1 MTAELIDRTAQVYLP
16 ELPSESEV
24 GAMVARI
31 ESASTTL
38 PNILM
43 EVANS
48 ASRDVGPS
56 DELARLFFILF
67 ERAPDA
73 VLFKQG
79 MDLLRQGASLESICE
94 IGLSLT
100 GVSLNSSLNLTNTQ
114 FVDRLADA
122 MWLVRPTGFKIQPFV
137 DLLDN
142 QDMTRA
148 QLLSAA
154 LAYDD
159 AFIKYTN
166 QVDTALAYLAVAN
179 RQATEE
185 ELTLSQN
192 TPQLPLIR
200 QIIEQ
205 TAPDALGSIPYWTIA
220 GPTLFLEGSYS
231 DALTVDLENSTAT
244 LGTANAFSVTL
255 TRDGGFT
262 ESPIQFQSSLL
273 SGITRLDARALT
285 SAGSAQTLIATDAG
299 STFYAGPVATVLQ
312 GDEGNDTL
320 VGNSDAD
327 TLYGFGGAD
336 SLTGNAGI
344 DTFRFNSP
352 TAYDG
357 VDLTTVTDF
366 GNGADVL
373 DLSLLI
379 GTTGT
384 DPAALTVISGVSDP
398 SAASAIDL
406 STLTRNAVAIVEH
419 TGVWPTADV
428 TAPETALTLT
438 ARSTTQ
444 ITNLFANVTFAATP
458 ERSAKY
464 IIISTDP
471 ENGADVWLIEN
482 FTNLSTVEV
491 DEIQKIGHLDSTG
504 DIYSLLT
511 QAGAIIA

>member
-1 MTAELIDRTAQVYLP
+1 MTAELIERTAQVYLP

-205 TAPDALGSIPYWTIA
+205 TEPDALGSIPYWTIA

-231 DALTVDLENSTAT
+231 DVLTVDLENSTAT
-244 LGTANAFSVTL
+244 LGTANAFSVTQ
-255 TRDGGFT
+255 R
-262 ESPIQFQSSLL
+262 
-273 SGITRLDARALT
+273 
-285 SAGSAQTLIATDAG
+285 
-299 STFYAGPVATVLQ
+299 
-312 GDEGNDTL
+312 
-320 VGNSDAD
+320 
-327 TLYGFGGAD
+327 
-336 SLTGNAGI
+336 
-344 DTFRFNSP
+344 
-352 TAYDG
+352 
-357 VDLTTVTDF
+357 
-366 GNGADVL
+366 
-373 DLSLLI
+373 
-379 GTTGT
+379 
-384 DPAALTVISGVSDP
+384 
-398 SAASAIDL
+398 
-406 STLTRNAVAIVEH
+406 
-419 TGVWPTADV
+419 
-428 TAPETALTLT
+428 
-438 ARSTTQ
+438 
-444 ITNLFANVTFAATP
+444 
-458 ERSAKY
+458 
-464 IIISTDP
+464 
-471 ENGADVWLIEN
+471 
-482 FTNLSTVEV
+482 
-491 DEIQKIGHLDSTG
+491 
-504 DIYSLLT
+504 
-511 QAGAIIA
+511 